1 MQLVFGLDALRDRA
15 QMELLCHRGHC
26 THDAVVTRAARNVA
40 NEAAVDLQAGDGKIP
55 QIAQVRIAGAEI
67 VDRDPNPQVAQL
79 SKSARA
85 LLWFI
90 QESALQNFDPQPF
103 GSEAALFE
111 GRKYVVDE

>member
-1 MQLVFGLDALRDRA
+1 
-15 QMELLCHRGHC
+15 
-26 THDAVVTRAARNVA
+26 
-40 NEAAVDLQAGDGKIP
+40 
-55 QIAQVRIAGAEI
+55 AGAEI

-111 GRKYVVDE
+111 GRKYVVDESWVLDMGRRDVDIDRGRRIAKRQAPARCVGACPADGPLAHRNDQAHLLGDR